1 MTTLAKP
8 PRPAAPAR
16 PARWWRRPWVGP
28 LAVVAV
34 AFIAFSAPRYW
45 SFDEAISRV
54 KQPDHPWHY
63 PFLVGH
69 VTFGSIAM
77 LTAVLQIWPWLR
89 RHHPKVHRLSG
100 RLYVFAGVLPGGLLA
115 LSIGAV
121 SPFGPVTAAADVLG
135 AILWLTFTANGFRA
149 ARDHRYGEH
158 RKWMIRSIALTF
170 SIIVNR
176 VWGVLWVIVLT
187 PQLDTTFGG
196 SELALQ
202 QSIAALSAWVSFTSV
217 LVLTEW
223 RLQRKPRRRPS
234 RQESLVTMRAS
245 ASE

>member
-1 MTTLAKP
+1 VTTSAKDKQQ
-8 PRPAAPAR
+8 
-16 PARWWRRPWVGP
+16 WWHRPWVAP
-28 LAVVAV
+28 LGVIAV
-34 AFIAFSAPRYW
+34 AFVAFSLPRYL
-45 SFDEAISRV
+45 SFDRAISLV
-54 KQPDHPWHY
+54 KSPDHPWHY
-63 PFLVGH
+63 PLLVGH

-77 LTAVLQIWPWLR
+77 LTAVMQVWPWLR
-89 RHHPKVHRLSG
+89 RKHPRVHRVSG

-135 AILWLTFTANGFRA
+135 AVLWLTFTVNGLRA
-149 ARDHRYGEH
+149 ARAHRYGEH
-158 RKWMIRSIALTF
+158 RKWMIRSVALTF
-170 SIIVNR
+170 SIIANR
-176 VWGVLWVIVLT
+176 LWGVLWVIVLT

-196 SELALQ
+196 SELALR

-223 RLQRKPRRRPS
+223 RLQRKPRRRHRP
-234 RQESLVTMRAS
+234 QESLVTIRAT